1 MCAVAPGDVI
11 EIPAGMKHKISA
23 QERMVVIEVQIG
35 EAILKEDK
43 IKWSDEAGGAVR

>member
-1 MCAVAPGDVI
+1 
-11 EIPAGMKHKISA
+11 MKHKISA

-43 IKWSDEAGGAVR
+43 IKWSDETGGAVR